1 MFKLIVVALVLVFF
15 LTTASAFSEIETYED
30 AVPILQT
37 TGEKLY
43 LTITQSVDYIQQLIE
58 VWSVEEV

>member
-1 MFKLIVVALVLVFF
+1 MFKLIIVALVSVFF
-15 LTTASAFSEIETYED
+15 LTTASAFSEVETYED

-37 TGEKLY
+37 IGEKLY

-58 VWSVEEV
+58 VWSVEQV